1 MPVKDRLG
9 LPADAVTSYRVSIPA
24 ADRVRDAG
32 EFKSGVGRKHHPKV
46 LPRKPIGLLQLGE
59 IGPLITTFNQALSR
73 CRPLARRAWMMDR
86 PALLDIR

>member
-1 MPVKDRLG
+1 
-9 LPADAVTSYRVSIPA
+9 
-24 ADRVRDAG
+24 
-32 EFKSGVGRKHHPKV
+32 
-46 LPRKPIGLLQLGE
+46 KPIGLLQLGE